1 MAILVVV
8 ILFAVGAIVV
18 ITSATKIVPQQQAWI
33 IERLGR
39 YHTTLRAGLH
49 IVAPFMD
56 AVREKHSLKETVI
69 KIDEQDCITRDNVLI
84 KVDAVLYYQIID
96 PVKASYGILDPEI
109 GIVQL
114 AQTTVRSEIGKI
126 DLDRSFEERPLINTH
141 IVGEIDKA
149 SAAWGVKVLRYEIKN
164 IKPSEDIRAA
174 MERQMRAERNKRAAI
189 LESEGTRDALINTA
203 EGKKQEEIKASE
215 AQQQR
220 QINEAAGHAAAI
232 RAVASATAAGIREVA
247 EAIRQPGGSEAVQL
261 RVAEQYLH
269 EFGNLAKESTT
280 MILPATISDVASMIA
295 LAMNV
300 VNNSHSV
307 SLRQAAPASNDHV
320 Q

>member
-1 MAILVVV
+1 M
-8 ILFAVGAIVV
+8 
-18 ITSATKIVPQQQAWI
+18 
-33 IERLGR
+33 
-39 YHTTLRAGLH
+39 
-49 IVAPFMD
+49 
-56 AVREKHSLKETVI
+56 
-69 KIDEQDCITRDNVLI
+69 
-84 KVDAVLYYQIID
+84 
-96 PVKASYGILDPEI
+96 
-109 GIVQL
+109 
-114 AQTTVRSEIGKI
+114 
-126 DLDRSFEERPLINTH
+126 INTH

-215 AQQQR
+215 PQQQR
-220 QINEAAGHAAAI
+220 QINEAEGRAAAI

-261 RVAEQYLH
+261 RVAEQYLQ

-280 MILPATISDVASMIA
+280 MILPATVSDVASMIA

-300 VNNSHSV
+300 VSNPHPRPLNQPTAT
-307 SLRQAAPASNDHV
+307 LAPR
-320 Q
+320 

>member
-1 MAILVVV
+1 MAILIVV
-8 ILFAVGAIVV
+8 ILFALGAIAV
-18 ITSATKIVPQQQAWI
+18 ISAATKIVPQQQAWVV
-33 IERLGR
+33 ERLGR
-39 YHTTLRAGLH
+39 YHTTLRAGLNV
-49 IVAPFMD
+49 IVPFID
-56 AVREKHSLKETVI
+56 SVRERHSLKETVI

-96 PVKASYGILDPEI
+96 PVKASYGIRSAET

-126 DLDRSFEERPLINTH
+126 DLDRSFEERPVINTH

-220 QINEAAGHAAAI
+220 QINEAEGRAAAI

-261 RVAEQYLH
+261 RVAEQYLQ

-280 MILPATISDVASMIA
+280 MILPATVSDVASMIA

-300 VNNSHSV
+300 VSNPHPRPLNQPTAT
-307 SLRQAAPASNDHV
+307 LAPR
-320 Q
+320 

>member
-1 MAILVVV
+1 MAILIIA
-8 ILFAVGAIVV
+8 ILLAAAAIAV
-18 ITSATKIVPQQQAWI
+18 ITRTTKIVPQQQAWVV
-33 IERLGR
+33 ERLGR

-49 IVAPFMD
+49 VIAPFVD

-96 PVKASYGILDPEI
+96 PVKASYGIRNAEV

-149 SAAWGVKVLRYEIKN
+149 STAWGVKVLRYEIKN
-164 IKPSEDIRAA
+164 IQPSEDIRAA

-189 LESEGTRDALINTA
+189 LESEGIRDALVNTA

-220 QINEAAGHAAAI
+220 QINEAQGRAAAI

-261 RVAEQYLH
+261 RVAEQYLQ

-280 MILPATISDVASMIA
+280 MILPATVSDVASMIA

-300 VNNSHSV
+300 VSNSHPRP
-307 SLRQAAPASNDHV
+307 LNQPAVTLSPR
-320 Q
+320 